1 MVMFF
6 VRSSDLYLRWGP
18 EQHGVDRSLGDLVG
32 RTSAVIHGRMN
43 RVVTGAATDIEQSC
57 IRNIS
62 EWNGGFD
69 QAELVQWVFGKWDTA
84 FEVFCGNAIIKIDPM
99 APWLATSQLSFSAS
113 GARVVCRVRTSLSI
127 VSLLLGYL
135 RDGTRGQRQLQ
146 YAMDI
151 RFFLQQKNAIG
162 AGIRCWYLITRRK
175 HLRNQSRK
183 SSLAKRNSFGD
194 KSELPWNARPGTQS

>member
-151 RFFLQQKNAIG
+151 RFFLQQKNLGENDIAFQYLRASRWIG
-162 AGIRCWYLITRRK
+162 
-175 HLRNQSRK
+175 RNQVAK
-183 SSLAKRNSFGD
+183 TSLANRNSFGD
-194 KSELPWNARPGTQS
+194 KGALPWNPRPGIRF